1 MGRGIGKGELALRP
15 CPRPGRGTGE
25 RADSGTP
32 MLLQTA
38 AWGTLR
44 TFLSFSIDKD
54 VQRLPRAIAGQG
66 EPLPSA
72 LGHITF

>member
-1 MGRGIGKGELALRP
+1 MGRGIGKGELARRP
-15 CPRPGRGTGE
+15 CPGPGWGTGE
-25 RADSGTP
+25 WADFGTP
-32 MLLQTA
+32 VLLQTA
-38 AWGTLR
+38 AWGIFR

-54 VQRLPRAIAGQG
+54 AQRLPRAIAGQG